1 VEKNR
6 NLRELDISYND
17 IPLSQMLQ
25 FARVLGK
32 DRKLTRVD
40 LSWNSL
46 ALRQPVTRIGE
57 MESRGTKLIKSAVDG
72 I

>member
-1 VEKNR
+1 
-6 NLRELDISYND
+6 
-17 IPLSQMLQ
+17 MLQ

-32 DRKLTRVD
+32 DRKLISLD

-57 MESRGTKLIKSAVDG
+57 MESRGTTLIKSAIDG
-72 I
+72 IRAG